1 MTKGRS
7 PNYPQ
12 LTLEEAI
19 QRVRP
24 LYEAAH
30 TYPTDKQVIAENLGY
45 NGLHGKSLT
54 LIGALRRY
62 NLLEPAGEGMKVSDD
77 AVTLLE
83 LPAGEPQHMAA
94 LERAAFAPRLFAQM
108 HSDFGTNLPNDVT
121 LRHYLIKQGFLPK
134 AADEVIRVYRAN
146 LELVT
151 AEIDAYNGPMQRS
164 VQPSAPAHTPIPQAA
179 QAFGMTPPDT
189 STPVSSA
196 DGVRFQ
202 ISDSQILVSYSGAVT
217 REIIDKLIKHLQIY
231 KDDYPSKRA
240 QQADSSPETVTAE
253 DVSANE

>member
-12 LTLEEAI
+12 LTLEDAI
-19 QRVRP
+19 ARIRP

-30 TYPTDKQVIAENLGY
+30 TYTTDKQVIAENLGY
-45 NGLHGKSLT
+45 NGLHGSSLT
-54 LIGALRRY
+54 VIGALRRY

-83 LPAGEPQHMAA
+83 LPVGDPQHMAA

-108 HSDFGTNLPNDVT
+108 HAEFGTNLPNDVT

-151 AEIDAYNGPMQRS
+151 AGIDAYNPPMQRS
-164 VQPSAPAHTPIPQAA
+164 VQPNAPTQAPIPQSIPS
-179 QAFGMTPPDT
+179 FGMGTADT
-189 STPVSSA
+189 SMPTSSA

-217 REIIDKLIKHLQIY
+217 QEIIDKLIKHLEIY
-231 KDDYPSKRA
+231 RDDYPSKRT
-240 QQADSSPETVTAE
+240 QQVSTSQERTTPEDAHV
-253 DVSANE
+253 DV

>member
-1 MTKGRS
+1 VTKGRS

-45 NGLHGKSLT
+45 GGLHGKSLT

-62 NLLEPAGEGMKVSDD
+62 NLLEAAGDGMKVSDD
-77 AVTLLE
+77 AVALLE
-83 LPAGEPQHMAA
+83 LPAGESEHMAA

-108 HSDFGTNLPNDVT
+108 HSEFGTNLPNDVT

-146 LELVT
+146 LEFVT

-164 VQPSAPAHTPIPQAA
+164 VQPSAPAQTPIPQSA
-179 QAFGMTPPDT
+179 QAFGMASPDT
-189 STPVSSA
+189 PVPAASS

-202 ISDSQILVSYSGAVT
+202 ISDNQILVSYSGAVT
-217 REIIDKLIKHLQIY
+217 QEIIDKLIKHLQIY
-231 KDDYPSKRA
+231 KDDYPSKKA
-240 QQADSSPETVTAE
+240 QQAGSSQEQLTIE
-253 DVSANE
+253 DAGTYE